1 MSWFLNVY
9 MCNKDLCQYM
19 TKVGDDGHPF
29 YGRVF
34 LHLVYIDV
42 TRAYRQ
48 FHMPLWH
55 LCTCAHIQV
64 IDGTCFVP
72 HTSHIHIPQA
82 QYRNMIDMPDL
93 LVFRFFLPREQ
104 GPFHIR
110 KKK

>member
-1 MSWFLNVY
+1 MCNHVMSWFLNVY

-42 TRAYRQ
+42 ARVYKK

-55 LCTCAHIQV
+55 LY
-64 IDGTCFVP
+64 
-72 HTSHIHIPQA
+72 IHVHL
-82 QYRNMIDMPDL
+82 Y
-93 LVFRFFLPREQ
+93 
-104 GPFHIR
+104 
-110 KKK
+110 K